1 MGPAPRDVPPTLIVT
16 AEYDPLRDDG
26 ERYAQVLREAGK
38 QTDLRRYP
46 GMIQGFFQM
55 TGALTASRQLHA
67 DLGDWMRNQ
76 ARERRISAPGM
87 TPLP

>member
-1 MGPAPRDVPPTLIVT
+1 LGPAPRDVPPTLIVT

-46 GMIQGFFQM
+46 GMIHGFFQM